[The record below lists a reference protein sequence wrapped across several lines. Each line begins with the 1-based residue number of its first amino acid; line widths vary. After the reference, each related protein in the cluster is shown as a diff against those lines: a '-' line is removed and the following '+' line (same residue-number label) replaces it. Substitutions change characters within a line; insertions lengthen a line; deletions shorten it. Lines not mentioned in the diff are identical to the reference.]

1 MNRHL
6 LVGSGIAALTAA
18 ESIRQSDPSTRLLMV
33 SDEAE
38 PFYSRPGLAYL
49 LKGDVPER
57 QLRIRSSGE
66 IAELGLE
73 RVTGRVERVSAVGHQ
88 VTLADG
94 RKLGFD
100 RLLLATGAAS
110 IAPTF
115 PGAVLRG
122 VVRLDSLA
130 DAREILRLTS
140 RGRTAVVVGG
150 GSTALELVEGLRAR
164 GMRTHYFMRGD
175 RYWARVLD
183 PVESGLV
190 EARLAESG
198 VRIHRHAEVAAAIGH
213 AGRLRAVDTTAGERI
228 TCDVLAV
235 ATGVRPRLELAQ
247 EAGLAVERG
256 ILVEE
261 SQETSHPDVFAAG
274 DVAQAYDPTADRAVL
289 DTLWSTAEAQ
299 GRVAGLNMAGGQ
311 VAYRKRVARNVT
323 CLAGLVTAVIGDVS
337 GEDDLDL
344 VTMTRGQS
352 EAWSGG
358 PATLTVS
365 ERGRDD
371 RIRLRLGPRTIV
383 GAVII
388 GSQSLAEPLAELIA
402 ARTDLSS
409 LLPEL
414 WERPASLWAL
424 LQRFHSGRMPAGDRY
439 VQALVAR

>member
-1 MNRHL
+1 MSRHL
-6 LVGSGIAALTAA
+6 LLGSGIAALTAA
-18 ESIRQSDPSTRLLMV
+18 EAIRQSDPSARLLMV
-33 SDEAE
+33 SEEAD

-57 QLRIRSSGE
+57 QLRIRSPRE
-66 IAELGLE
+66 IEELGLE
-73 RVTGRVERVSAVGHQ
+73 RVTGRVARVSAVAHQ

-110 IAPTF
+110 IAPAF
-115 PGAVLRG
+115 SGAELRG
-122 VVRLDSLA
+122 VVQLDSLA
-130 DAREILRLTS
+130 DARGILRLAG

-150 GSTALELVEGLRAR
+150 GSTALELVEGFRAR
-164 GMRTHYFMRGD
+164 GMGTHYFMRGD

-183 PVESGLV
+183 PVESALV
-190 EARLAESG
+190 EARLVESG
-198 VRIHRHAEVAAAIGH
+198 VRLHRHIEVAAAVGH
-213 AGRLRAVDTTAGERI
+213 AGRLRAVVTTTGERI
-228 TCDVLAV
+228 PCDLLAV
-235 ATGVRPRLELAQ
+235 ATGVRPRLQLAQ

-256 ILVEE
+256 ILVDE
-261 SQETSHPDVFAAG
+261 SLETSDPDIFAAG
-274 DVAQAYDPTADRAVL
+274 DVAQAYDPTAARSVL

-299 GRVAGLNMAGGQ
+299 GRVAGLNMAGGR

-323 CLAGLVTAVIGDVS
+323 CLAGVVTAVIGDVG

-344 VTMTRGQS
+344 ITITRGQS

-358 PATLTVS
+358 PATLTVT

-383 GAVII
+383 GAVIM
-388 GSQSLAEPLAELIA
+388 GTQSLAERLSELIA
-402 ARTDLSS
+402 DQTDLSS
-409 LLPEL
+409 LLPAL
-414 WERPASLWAL
+414 WERPASLGAL
-424 LQRFHSGRMPAGDRY
+424 LERFGAGRAPAGDRN